1 MWPFCRSVS
10 CVLILVDCIRR
21 PSQEGVCGCLCMYVL
36 VIFGVQ
42 ILYKFV
48 SYCFIIHLLF

>member
-42 ILYKFV
+42 DGEKKILYKFV
-48 SYCFIIHLLF
+48 SY